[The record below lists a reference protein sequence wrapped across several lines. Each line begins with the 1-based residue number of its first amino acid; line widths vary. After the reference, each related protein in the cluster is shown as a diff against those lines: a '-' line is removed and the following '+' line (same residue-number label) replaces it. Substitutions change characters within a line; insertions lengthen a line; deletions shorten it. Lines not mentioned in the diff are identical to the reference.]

1 MEVVLVLLWQ
11 DREVTL
17 EVTLEQSK
25 RGHQCQMLVCVFCKT
40 SLYRK
45 DNLLISCEYRS
56 REKTEKLPLAI
67 LSTHH

>member
-1 MEVVLVLLWQ
+1 MEVVLWQ

-17 EVTLEQSK
+17 EQSK
-25 RGHQCQMLVCVFCKT
+25 LDHRCQMLVCVFGKT

-56 REKTEKLPLAI
+56 REKTEKLPPAI
-67 LSTHH
+67 SSTHH